1 MRPSPSASRI
11 HASGT
16 NMITDHAVYLDLA
29 QKNTSKIVLLVM
41 DGLGGLPLTVNGLTE
56 LETAYTP
63 NMDRLAREGSSGR
76 SIPVRPG
83 VTPGSGPAHL
93 SLFSY
98 DPVRFEIG
106 RGVLEALGIGFHL
119 DPEDLAA
126 RGNFATVAANGLISD
141 RRAGRIGTDECMR
154 LCKKLQE
161 QTSLATE
168 GYQVF
173 VEPVKEHRFAL
184 VLRGPGLGG
193 KLTETDP
200 QVTGKAPLPVE
211 DESGTAEGSHTASL
225 LNKWIAQARQVLA
238 DEPRANTLNLRG
250 LAKDPG
256 LPRFPDIYQMR
267 AAAIA
272 VYPMYKGVA
281 KLVGMD
287 VIEFEGD
294 RPHHEVAAL
303 ARAWNDYD
311 FFFIHVKK
319 TDSYGEDGNFDA
331 KVHEIEEVDKVLP
344 DLLALGPSVVI
355 ITGDHSTPA
364 KLRSHSYHPVPTLFW
379 GADVMPDSA
388 MSFGERAAEHGAL
401 GRFHATEM
409 VPWAVGYAGR
419 LQRFGA

>member
-1 MRPSPSASRI
+1 
-11 HASGT
+11 
-16 NMITDHAVYLDLA
+16 MITEHAVYRDLA
-29 QKNTSKIVLLVM
+29 EANAAKIVLLVM
-41 DGLGGLPLTVNGLTE
+41 DGLGGLPLHPNGLTE

-63 NMDRLAREGSSGR
+63 NLDRMAREGSCGR

-106 RGVLEALGIGFHL
+106 RGVLEALGIGFDL
-119 DPEDLAA
+119 RPEDLAA
-126 RGNFATVAANGLISD
+126 RGNFATVDANGLIVD
-141 RRAGRIGTDECMR
+141 RRAGRIPTEECIR
-154 LCKKLQE
+154 LCEKLQAG
-161 QTSLATE
+161 TSLAE
-168 GYQVF
+168 DGYEVF
-173 VEPVKEHRFAL
+173 VLPVKEHRFAL
-184 VLRGPGLGG
+184 VVRGAGLGG

-200 QVTGKAPLPVE
+200 LATGKPSLPVT
-211 DESGTAEGSHTASL
+211 DESDTPEGAHTAAL
-225 LNKWIAQARQVLA
+225 LNKWMAQAQAVLA
-238 DEPRANTLNLRG
+238 DEPKANALNLRG

-256 LPRFPDIYQMR
+256 LPKFGDIYKMR

-281 KLVGMD
+281 RLVGMD

-294 RPHHEVAAL
+294 RPQHEIAAL
-303 ARAWNDYD
+303 ARVWNDYD

-331 KVHEIEEVDKVLP
+331 KAHEIEAVDQVMP
-344 DLLALGPSVVI
+344 DLLALGPAVVI
-355 ITGDHSTPA
+355 VTGDHSTPA

-388 MSFGERAAEHGAL
+388 QTFGERACERGAM
-401 GRFHATEM
+401 GVFHATEII
-409 VPWAVGYAGR
+409 PWAVGYAGR
-419 LQRFGA
+419 LARYGA